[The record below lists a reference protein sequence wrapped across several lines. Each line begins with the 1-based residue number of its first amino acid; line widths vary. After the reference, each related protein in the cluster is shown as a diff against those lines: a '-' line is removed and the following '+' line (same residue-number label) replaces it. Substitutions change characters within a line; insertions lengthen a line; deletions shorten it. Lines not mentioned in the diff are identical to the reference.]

1 MTNNEKLVACYSDI
15 LDTLY
20 DYTGELVSAKNDE
33 AVESILS
40 AIERLTTNL
49 KRLGETQLVE
59 IIEEDIQKKIKLSC
73 FDLNDNLFIFY
84 GQSSNKNEILKI
96 KKFIGNQEYE
106 YDIALAKKYKLNEEN
121 IEFIRTGNVLNFK
134 FGRLVTDKNSF
145 YSILLGEDVGYQI
158 KGDFS
163 QDLTSHILNEINRLD
178 KSPNLQTYLEIFKN
192 ILEKKQIKYTT
203 VNISAF
209 KNYEQIAFLQI
220 KEENVQKDSTT
231 IKKLDLS

>member
-1 MTNNEKLVACYSDI
+1 MKIKSEESKYILFSKNNIVQESLS
-15 LDTLY
+15 LM
-20 DYTGELVSAKNDE
+20 KNQYKTYNK
-33 AVESILS
+33 ILS
-40 AIERLTTNL
+40 ALRL
-49 KRLGETQLVE
+49 LGDFNEKIDVDLYE